1 MFTLN
6 LVYLLNN
13 EYKKINTYIDYLNNM
28 LKTTQQ
34 KYCIYLHPFKPVH
47 LLNNEYK
54 NNKKGQ
60 YLH

>member
-34 KYCIYLHPFKPVH
+34 KYYIYLHAFKPVY
-47 LLNNEYK
+47 LVNNEYK
-54 NNKKGQ
+54 K
-60 YLH
+60 